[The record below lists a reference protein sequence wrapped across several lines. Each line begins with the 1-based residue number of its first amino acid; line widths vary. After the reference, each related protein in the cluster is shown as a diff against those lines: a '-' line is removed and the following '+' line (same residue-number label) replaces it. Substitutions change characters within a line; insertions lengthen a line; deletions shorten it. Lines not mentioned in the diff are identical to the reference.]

1 MTATDLNI
9 EQTNRTRARKAP
21 GVGLL
26 LMMSVTVLLFILP
39 LFIPPVFLN
48 HAIKMMVAGLFAL
61 AFNLLWSHARLLSFG
76 HAAYYAIGA
85 FAVIHA
91 LALSEH
97 GGLAI
102 PTPLIPLV
110 GLLAGALAG
119 LVVGHLA
126 TVRGGSYFAMITLAV
141 GELLSSIAP
150 KWQTVFG
157 GESGLSSMR
166 MPWAGITFG
175 TVGEVYIVVLIWCL
189 LGLLLLRWFPATSLG
204 QIAVAVGDNEKRLQ
218 FLGYRTH
225 AVKTV
230 VFSLSAAVSGL
241 AGGLIAFSME
251 SASFELFG
259 GANSAMPVMHAFLG
273 GADVFLGPFVG
284 GTGLTLFAE
293 LASNATRLW
302 LLYMGAIFVTV
313 VMFAPEGLAGVIARH
328 TKLNVASWR
337 LLVADY
343 AMFLCACVGLV
354 LSSVWMAE
362 VGNRLMGTSPI
373 AKLAPDG
380 TLTLFGWTFSAT
392 SKPIWSA
399 AIALLV
405 LSLFGVIVATKRAKA
420 TWLAMNNN
428 RDSLQ

>member
-1 MTATDLNI
+1 MTETDLNV
-9 EQTNRTRARKAP
+9 EQTGPTRRKAP

-26 LMMSVTVLLFILP
+26 LMMGVTVLLFILP

-102 PTPLIPLV
+102 PTPLIPIV

-119 LVVGHLA
+119 LVIGYLA
-126 TVRGGSYFAMITLAV
+126 TVRGGTYFAMITLAV

-189 LGLLLLRWFPATSLG
+189 LGLLLLRWFPATALG

-218 FLGYRTH
+218 FMGYRTH
-225 AVKTV
+225 AVKSV
-230 VFSLSAAVSGL
+230 VFSLSAALSGL

-273 GADVFLGPFVG
+273 GADVFLGPFLG
-284 GTGLTLFAE
+284 GIGLTLFTE
-293 LASNATRLW
+293 LVSNVTRLW
-302 LLYMGAIFVTV
+302 LLYMGVIFVTV
-313 VMFAPEGLAGVIARH
+313 VMFAPEGLAGLIARH
-328 TKLNVASWR
+328 IKLNLASWR

-343 AMFLCACVGLV
+343 AIFLCACVGLV
-354 LSSVWMAE
+354 LSSIWMAE
-362 VGNRLMGTSPI
+362 TGNRLMGTSPI

-380 TLTLFGWTFSAT
+380 TATVFGWTFSAT
-392 SKPIWSA
+392 SEPIWSA
-399 AIALLV
+399 AIPLLV